1 MSKDEIKEHQIYSII
16 YSEKV
21 DTSVLNKNANKT
33 ETYEDGAAITEHDDI
48 IRINKKN
55 INGIAYQQ
63 GKVFKRFKE
72 KEKFIQMINNLNIN
86 KSSIIFKMNML

>member
-1 MSKDEIKEHQIYSII
+1 M
-16 YSEKV
+16 
-21 DTSVLNKNANKT
+21 DTSILNEKADKA
-33 ETYEDGAAITEHDDI
+33 ETYEDGAAITEHEDI
-48 IRINKKN
+48 IRINKNN